1 MAILPDLSVFA
12 AFALAVVLLAL
23 TPGPDMVFYIG
34 RALSGGRRTG
44 FAALAGAVAGIFV
57 HSLMVA
63 IGLAALLAAS
73 ATAFIVL
80 KVFGALYLLWLA
92 VDILRKGTTTRFEVE
107 AGGPKS
113 LRATFFSGLAINLL
127 NPKIIMFFVTF
138 LPQFVAAADPHAT
151 AKLLALGLAFIV
163 IASPVCIAL
172 ILTAERF
179 AAALKR
185 SPRALRIF
193 DLLFAGLMASF
204 AIRLLVARSS

>member
-12 AFALAVVLLAL
+12 AFAAAVVLLAL

-73 ATAFIVL
+73 ATAFVIL

-92 VDILRKGTTTRFEVE
+92 VDILRKGTTARFEVE
-107 AGGPKS
+107 REAPKS
-113 LRATFFSGLAINLL
+113 LRATFLSGLAINLL

-151 AKLLALGLAFIV
+151 AKLLALGIAFIV

-179 AAALKR
+179 AAALRR

-193 DLLFAGLMASF
+193 DWIFAGLMASF
-204 AIRLLVARSS
+204 ALRLLVARAN